1 MEKWSSLSLSRLGID
16 LDALAA
22 LSEHDRELAEQE
34 LLEIERAF
42 RANPLLGYEPH
53 AKQIEFHSP
62 PFPPL
67 RAFFGGNRSGKT
79 TATVVDSI
87 IQAID
92 RDLVPDHLKRFKR
105 WEPPFHCRFVTPDL
119 SMTLDGVL
127 MERLRQHAPQE
138 AFRGGTWD
146 RAFNKQLR
154 LLSFKNG
161 SWFQFCSNDQDAN
174 KMGGAALHRVV
185 YDEEPAE
192 RIRNECM
199 TRLIDFNG
207 EELFG
212 MTPLDGMSF
221 TFDEIYDPWQSGKL
235 DPADGRVVLVDMDDN
250 PHLDPEGKRRALA
263 KYKPLEREARKTGRF
278 VSFAGLIYP
287 EFSRLKHVLP
297 DLAELPRGV
306 ECFEGIDPGQRH
318 MAAVLFCYLDA
329 DDRLTVYDEI
339 AMQGKT
345 VADVCKRIHQVRTKW
360 NVQPRWTVIDPASRN
375 KSHQTGRSD
384 QQEYA
389 DHGVMTIAGQNS
401 VSAGINRVKERLQT
415 EGRLVVCAGCEELLG
430 EFRRYR
436 WSKSSRTEDESK
448 EAPVKRDDHLLDVL
462 RYVVMQRP
470 MLPDR
475 ELVSQTLTMK
485 DRLLRHS
492 LERLRRP
499 KLIDHPSGPGIYQ

>member
-62 PFPPL
+62 PYPPL
-67 RAFFGGNRSGKT
+67 REFFGGNRSGKT

-212 MTPLDGMSF
+212 MTPL
-221 TFDEIYDPWQSGKL
+221 E
-235 DPADGRVVLVDMDDN
+235 GRTL
-250 PHLDPEGKRRALA
+250 PQLRR
-263 KYKPLEREARKTGRF
+263 
-278 VSFAGLIYP
+278 
-287 EFSRLKHVLP
+287 P
-297 DLAELPRGV
+297 DLPGSLKTEACSPRSG
-306 ECFEGIDPGQRH
+306 
-318 MAAVLFCYLDA
+318 
-329 DDRLTVYDEI
+329 
-339 AMQGKT
+339 
-345 VADVCKRIHQVRTKW
+345 RT
-360 NVQPRWTVIDPASRN
+360 S
-375 KSHQTGRSD
+375 TGCR
-384 QQEYA
+384 
-389 DHGVMTIAGQNS
+389 M
-401 VSAGINRVKERLQT
+401 L
-415 EGRLVVCAGCEELLG
+415 
-430 EFRRYR
+430 RRYR
-436 WSKSSRTEDESK
+436 PGAAPHGGCPVLLSRRRRSSDG
-448 EAPVKRDDHLLDVL
+448 
-462 RYVVMQRP
+462 
-470 MLPDR
+470 
-475 ELVSQTLTMK
+475 
-485 DRLLRHS
+485 
-492 LERLRRP
+492 LRR
-499 KLIDHPSGPGIYQ
+499 DRDARQDGC